1 MKLNDRSIY
10 FCDLAGAEPMNNLP
24 AMINNH
30 AQHINNI
37 EAELDTINDFLMR
50 FKDKTSPEVFKESME
65 RIANGNDD
73 TETNHVSAD
82 ELMCELL
89 TSLGYGEGVEIFKN
103 MDKWYS

>member
-10 FCDLAGAEPMNNLP
+10 FCDLGGAEPLNNLP
-24 AMINNH
+24 SMINNH

-65 RIANGNDD
+65 KIDEGHD
-73 TETNHVSAD
+73 TESKHVLAD

-89 TSLGYGEGVEIFKN
+89 TTLGYGEGVEIFK
-103 MDKWYS
+103 KHG

>member
-1 MKLNDRSIY
+1 MKLNDRSTY
-10 FCDLAGAEPMNNLP
+10 FCDLMGAEPLNNVP

-30 AQHINNI
+30 AQHINNV
-37 EAELDTINDFLMR
+37 EAELNTINDFLMR
-50 FKDKTSPEVFKESME
+50 FKDKTSPKVFKESME
-65 RIANGNDD
+65 IIASDD
-73 TETNHVSAD
+73 TEFKHVNAD